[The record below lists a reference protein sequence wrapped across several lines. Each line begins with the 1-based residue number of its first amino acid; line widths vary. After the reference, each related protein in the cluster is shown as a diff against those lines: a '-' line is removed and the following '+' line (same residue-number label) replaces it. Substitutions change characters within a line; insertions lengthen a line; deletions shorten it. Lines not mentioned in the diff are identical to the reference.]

1 MGHGASSQSRVT
13 PTVVT
18 TAPPAAL
25 PVTAPRSVRAAKSQ
39 ASLERRKT
47 AAFFKPSIADAGPLD
62 DARFVTLNALTAHG
76 KLPRCGSRPKYR
88 HPLTDEGNANLCRL
102 GAAHLTPTLTLIQT
116 LMPICAGVGA
126 TSTWG
131 ERSLSMCPTSGRG
144 PRRTPRYSRGIVIVC
159 SKYLA
164 GRRRSS

>member
-39 ASLERRKT
+39 ASLERR
-47 AAFFKPSIADAGPLD
+47 SIADAGPLD
-62 DARFVTLNALTAHG
+62 GARFVTLNALTAHG

-126 TSTWG
+126 TSTWR
-131 ERSLSMCPTSGRG
+131 ERSSSTCPTSGRG

-164 GRRRSS
+164 GRRRS